1 MQMNWKVRFK
11 NKVWL
16 GSFFATIVSFA
27 YTILGLFDIAPEIT
41 QNLVM
46 NIVNGVLM
54 MLTLTG
60 VIVDPTTEGIS
71 DSNRAMTYDE
81 PYVDEELEG

>member
-16 GSFFATIVSFA
+16 TSFISLIVTFT
-27 YTILGLFDIAPEIT
+27 YTLLGLFGVVPSIS
-41 QNLVM
+41 QNTVM
-46 NIVNGVLM
+46 QVVNQFLLLLSMV
-54 MLTLTG
+54 G

-71 DSNRAMTYDE
+71 DSDRAMTYDE
-81 PYVDEELEG
+81 PWKDK